1 MQMSRLLRGKM
12 NKQMLI
18 VVAHP
23 DDEVLGCGGTIAR
36 HVKEGA
42 SAHVLFLSDGVS
54 SRGDSDPKLVN
65 ARKESAVKA
74 CEVLGVAIVS
84 FEKFPDNMFDTAPL
98 LDIVRV
104 IESAKKEVNPQ
115 VIYTHHGGDL
125 NVDHRIT
132 CQAVLTA
139 FRPQP
144 NEEFSEI
151 RAFETNSSTEWSASA
166 IIPPFIPDTFVDISQ
181 YLDKLLNAYSCYAD
195 EMREEPHARSLDALK
210 IAALRRGRE
219 AGLHA
224 AEALM
229 TLRRICR

>member
-1 MQMSRLLRGKM
+1 MVNQRKTTNLV
-12 NKQMLI
+12 I
-18 VVAHP
+18 VAHP

-36 HVKEGA
+36 HVKEGD
-42 SAHVLFLSDGVS
+42 SVHVLFLGDGVS
-54 SRGDSDPKLVN
+54 SRGNFDAKLIT

-74 CEVLGVAIVS
+74 CEVLGAAIAG
-84 FEKFPDNMFDTAPL
+84 FEKFPDNMFDTVPL
-98 LDIVRV
+98 LDIARV
-104 IESAKKEVNPQ
+104 VESAKKEINPQ
-115 VIYTHHGGDL
+115 IIYTHHGGDL
-125 NVDHRIT
+125 NIDHRIT

-166 IIPPFIPDTFVDISQ
+166 IMPPFIPDTFVDITQ
-181 YLDKLLNAYSCYAD
+181 YLDKLLNAYACYAD
-195 EMREEPHARSLDALK
+195 EIREEPHARSLEALK

-224 AEALM
+224 AEAFM

>member
-1 MQMSRLLRGKM
+1 MSRLLRGKM
-12 NKQMLI
+12 NKRILI
-18 VVAHP
+18 IVAHP

-42 SAHVLFLSDGVS
+42 SAHVLFLGDGVS
-54 SRGDSDPKLVN
+54 SRGNSDAKLIA

-74 CEVLGVAIVS
+74 CEVLGAAIVG
-84 FEKFPDNMFDTAPL
+84 FEEFPDNMFDTVPL

-104 IESAKKEVNPQ
+104 VESAKKEINPQ
-115 VIYTHHGGDL
+115 IIYTHHGGDL
-125 NVDHRIT
+125 NIDHRIT

-224 AEALM
+224 AEAFM

>member
-1 MQMSRLLRGKM
+1 M
-12 NKQMLI
+12 NKQILI
-18 VVAHP
+18 IAAHP

-36 HVKEGA
+36 HVKEGE
-42 SAHVLFLSDGVS
+42 SVHVLFLGDGVG
-54 SRGDSDPKLVN
+54 SRGNSDTKLIT

-74 CEVLGVAIVS
+74 CEVLGAAIVG
-84 FEKFPDNMFDTAPL
+84 FEKFPDNMFDTVSM

-104 IESAKKEVNPQ
+104 VESAKKEISPQ
-115 VIYTHHGGDL
+115 IIYTHHGGDL
-125 NVDHRIT
+125 NIDHRIT

-144 NEEFSEI
+144 GEEFSEI

-166 IIPPFIPDTFVDISQ
+166 IMPPFIPDTFVDISQ

-195 EMREEPHARSLDALK
+195 EMRDEPHARSLEALK

-219 AGLHA
+219 AGFWA
-224 AEALM
+224 AEAFM

>member
-1 MQMSRLLRGKM
+1 M
-12 NKQMLI
+12 NKQILI
-18 VVAHP
+18 IAAHP

-36 HVKEGA
+36 HVKEGE
-42 SAHVLFLSDGVS
+42 SVHVLFLGDGVG
-54 SRGDSDPKLVN
+54 SRGNSDTKLIT

-74 CEVLGVAIVS
+74 CEVLGAAIVG
-84 FEKFPDNMFDTAPL
+84 FEKFPDNMFDTVSM

-104 IESAKKEVNPQ
+104 VESAKKEISPQ
-115 VIYTHHGGDL
+115 IIYTHHGGDL
-125 NVDHRIT
+125 NIDHRIT

-144 NEEFSEI
+144 GEEFSEI

-166 IIPPFIPDTFVDISQ
+166 IMPPFIPDTFVDISQ

-195 EMREEPHARSLDALK
+195 EMRDEPHARSLEALK

-219 AGLHA
+219 AGLWA
-224 AEALM
+224 AEAFM